1 MRGAW
6 IFIASLVATPGLTD
20 DYHGDNRLWF
30 TLASGSFQA
39 SGGAGRAPGM
49 ERFPGSQPELSGLR
63 TECYGLA
70 DAEGLGKGH
79 CITIAPDGA
88 LWVEAYV
95 CDRSVLPPRGAI
107 SACSGSSIVLGG
119 TGRFAAISGS
129 GSFTMLTTMIAPDEM
144 QVIYAPGE
152 MQLHW

>member
-1 MRGAW
+1 MRGAL
-6 IFIASLVATPGLTD
+6 IFSVSLLTTPVLAD

-30 TLASGSFQA
+30 TLASAPFQA
-39 SGGAGRAPGM
+39 SGGAGRAAGM
-49 ERFPGSQPELSGLR
+49 ERFPSNQPGLSGLR

-70 DAEGLGKGH
+70 DAAGLGKGH

-95 CDRSVLPPRGAI
+95 CDRSVLPPRGVI
-107 SACSGSSIVLGG
+107 SACSGTSTVLGG
-119 TGRFAAISGS
+119 TGRFAAISGNS
-129 GSFTMLTTMIAPDEM
+129 SFTMMTTMIAPDGM